1 MSNHLKAKLWKRT
14 RGAISILLVCLL
26 LPFLSLAALYVEAGR
41 YQSGM
46 RAMNQALNSGALS
59 TLANMDS
66 YLLKRF
72 GLLAVK
78 QKTDSVDAELTSSVN
93 KYYAKQE
100 IMDTQT
106 VESVKIT
113 ANGVYPLSDTSV
125 LKQQILEASAAVAPT
140 KFLVEF
146 GNIDSLVKQIQKSL
160 DFLCVLDTFK
170 SCTGVLEKQVKA
182 YEALDDA
189 RNEIKE
195 LKKTREK
202 YDSAF
207 TDWQSDVASL
217 ASHLATS
224 RPDEEKH
231 PILAAFWDNTKTNR
245 TDAAENSRQAYLTQV
260 NAMISGLDTLES
272 KLNAA
277 VQSKTDFE
285 QQLGS
290 TAFGVTKSEIDALL
304 VGEDD
309 EEVKAFGGK
318 MKNILSSGEN
328 TIKAEYSRMSDL
340 IDKFSPE
347 SLQNASIGLQ
357 QEKQRV
363 EGYSTGSITG
373 STSQPDG
380 GTYHFVALDAV
391 TDPKAVDEYMD
402 QSEEELDNL
411 GILDVLRVIVEIV
424 DSLFSVET
432 IADGTLNTR
441 LDTAYYQS
449 AIGGLPSK
457 NPTDYKNPYAAE
469 DEQRS
474 KDYLAMIDPD
484 YDEDDPYGLVADSL
498 EGKLQNVID
507 RLNDLCSSGSNL
519 MNVKGIIEKLKALWN
534 VIVDFFQ
541 FLGSIISF
549 ATALVKS
556 IADGIYNKFLLSMY
570 MAYNMPNR
578 INYSSGT
585 GMLGYKFATIP
596 RPPENSGYNVPVF
609 GDIASMIAGGE
620 TGYSF
625 RGAEMEYL
633 MWGSESELK
642 NQYYQFALLMVVR
655 LLINLVPTF
664 GSDAFWSGIIQ
675 PLIPVYGAGIV
686 IGVLVATA
694 EGFVDAS
701 ILASGGEVSLV
712 KKHLFLSPEGV
723 PDLIEQFTFVKLS
736 DASKTKVIQ
745 KVAEATKTGYTY
757 TPKPKVDLT
766 KDQDKPIIDWDKY
779 KSGLASFTYTEYS
792 AILMMFILPESK
804 SLARLADLIQCES
817 TMRNQTTGASL
828 SQQTSGEYSK
838 FNINKAYTT
847 LRISASGKLKPLLP
861 VAAMTSGGR
870 MSVNSVLYRGY

>member
-113 ANGVYPLSDTSV
+113 ANGVYPLSDTAV
-125 LKQQILEASAAVAPT
+125 LKQQILEASAAIAPT
-140 KFLVEF
+140 KFVLEF
-146 GNIDSLVKQIQKSL
+146 GDIDSLVKQIQKSL

-170 SCTGVLEKQVKA
+170 TCTGTLEKEVKA
-182 YEALDDA
+182 IEALDDA
-189 RNEIKE
+189 RKQIKE
-195 LKKTREK
+195 LKKTRDK

-207 TDWQSDVASL
+207 TDWQSDVSSL

-231 PILAAFWDNTKTNR
+231 PILAANWDNTKTNR
-245 TDAAENSRQAYLTQV
+245 TNAAENSRQAYLTQIGD
-260 NAMISGLDTLES
+260 MISGLDTLES

-277 VQSKTDFE
+277 VQSKEDFY

-290 TAFGVTKSEIDALL
+290 TAFGAAKSEIDALL
-304 VGEDD
+304 VDEDD
-309 EEVKAFGGK
+309 EEVKAFGGE

-328 TIKAEYSRMSDL
+328 TIKAEYSRMSDVV
-340 IDKFSPE
+340 DKFSPE

-373 STSQPDG
+373 STSQPDE

-402 QSEEELDNL
+402 QAEKDLDNM

-424 DSLFSVET
+424 DSLFNVET
-432 IADGTLNTR
+432 IADGTLNVR

-457 NPTDYKNPYAAE
+457 NPTDYKNPFAAE

-474 KDYLAMIDPD
+474 KEYLKLIDPD
-484 YDEDDPYGLVADSL
+484 YDEDDPFGLVAGSV
-498 EGKLQNVID
+498 EGKLQNIID
-507 RLNDLCSSGSNL
+507 SLNNLCSSASNL
-519 MNVKGIIEKLKALWN
+519 GNAKGILEKLKALWQVVQN
-534 VIVDFFQ
+534 FFK
-541 FLGSIISF
+541 FLGSIIDF
-549 ATALVKS
+549 AATLVKK
-556 IADGIYNKFLLSMY
+556 IAEGIYNKFLLSMY

-578 INYSSGT
+578 TNYSSGT

-596 RPPENSGYNVPVF
+596 RPPENSAYNVPVF

-633 MWGSESELK
+633 MWGNESELK
-642 NQYYQFALLMVVR
+642 NQYYQFFLLMVVR

-664 GSDAFWSGIIQ
+664 TADKFWSGVIQ

-686 IGVLVATA
+686 IGVLVAAA

-712 KKHLFLSPEGV
+712 KKHLYLGPEGV

-736 DASKTKVIQ
+736 KASKTKVIQ

-757 TPKPKVDLT
+757 EEKPQVDLT
-766 KDQDKPIIDWDKY
+766 KDQDKPLIDLDKQ
-779 KSGLASFTYTEYS
+779 KGDMLKLSYTEYS
-792 AILMMFILPESK
+792 AILMMFFLSESK
-804 SLARLADLIQCES
+804 SLTRLADLIQCES
-817 TMRNQTTGASL
+817 TMRNQTTGSSL
-828 SQQTSGEYSK
+828 SQQVSGEYAK
-838 FNINKAYTT
+838 FNINKAFTT

-870 MSVNSVLYRGY
+870 MSVHSVLYRGY